1 MATPDRAEIGHKLR
15 QHDNEFEAVY
25 DMIVRVDG
33 KVDALSARM
42 DARFDALT
50 TSVDARFEQVDA
62 RFEQVDARF
71 DHMDARF
78 DHMDARFDHMEGRF
92 REIIDILSGLR
103 RDAPRPPGA

>member
-33 KVDALSARM
+33 KVDALSTQM
-42 DARFDALT
+42 DARFEQTDAKVDALAA
-50 TSVDARFEQVDA
+50 SVDARFEQVDA

-71 DHMDARF
+71 EQVIELLRN
-78 DHMDARFDHMEGRF
+78 
-92 REIIDILSGLR
+92 LR
-103 RDAPRPPGA
+103 RDG